1 MRHKPIDSYC
11 TCGQPRRTHGRYCKD
26 CHAAKQ
32 KTYRAEMKVSA
43 IRNGGT
49 YLEAVRKFKRN
60 VLLKAIK
67 QEGGNLCRVSV
78 RLGVHRNTVNRIM
91 REVGFSS
98 EQVKQYLR
106 SQA

>member
-1 MRHKPIDSYC
+1 MKNKPKKT
-11 TCGQPRRTHGRYCKD
+11 TCKCGKPLRSCGRYCNA
-26 CHAAKQ
+26 CHAEKQ
-32 KTYRAEMKVSA
+32 KQYRAEMKVSA

-49 YLEAVRKFKRN
+49 YLDAVREFKRN

-106 SQA
+106 SQG